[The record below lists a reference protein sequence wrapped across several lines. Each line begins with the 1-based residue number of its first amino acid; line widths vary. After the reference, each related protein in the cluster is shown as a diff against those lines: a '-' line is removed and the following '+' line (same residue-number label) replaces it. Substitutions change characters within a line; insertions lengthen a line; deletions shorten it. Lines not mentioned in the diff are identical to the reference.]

1 MKLWKRAS
9 GALKDRTSLLR
20 ANLTSRSML
29 RNPSIETAVIKAT
42 SHDESIVN
50 YRATQHVFTWV
61 RISDEC
67 LYRVLWVLF
76 RRMKRTHNWAVVL
89 KGLMLLHGVFSCKVP
104 GIQHIGQ
111 LPSDLLNL
119 KEKRGNIIAFIHAYY
134 AFLDQKSAFI
144 SLHSQEQMKRSVALS
159 GDETNE
165 EQKRMLMIQDLIWLQ
180 KLQGLLDS
188 LLRIQPKSSQTVNV
202 LVLEAMDCLMIEIYD
217 INSRVSIGIGTLLM
231 KIYPVGKNEAV
242 IALPILQKAKAQAEE
257 ISMFFEFCRDIGV
270 GNTSEC
276 PKMEQIPEEVVQ
288 ELKDIISGD
297 LKQPSIENFP
307 KEEVKSVIV
316 VTNNSIS
323 SLKTVITDDWEVFEE
338 QKKSNPALISPSV
351 KNNTTLPDLISL

>member
-9 GALKDRTSLLR
+9 GVRKDRTSLLR

-42 SHDESIVN
+42 SHDESLVD

-89 KGLMLLHGVFSCKVP
+89 KGLMLLHGVFTCKVP
-104 GIQHIGQ
+104 GIQQIGQ

-119 KEKRGNIIAFIHAYY
+119 KENLKEKRGNVNAFIHGYY

-144 SLHSQEQMKRSVALS
+144 SLHSQEQIKRTL

-180 KLQGLLDS
+180 RLQGLLDS

-202 LVLEAMDCLMIEIYD
+202 LVLEAMDCIMIEIYD
-217 INSRVSIGIGTLLM
+217 IYSRISIGIGTLLM

-242 IALPILQKAKAQAEE
+242 IALPIVQKAKAQGEE
-257 ISMFFEFCRDIGV
+257 VSMFFEFCRDIGV

-276 PKMEQIPEEVVQ
+276 PKMALIPEEVIQ

-297 LKQPSIENFP
+297 LKLP

-323 SLKTVITDDWEVFEE
+323 SLKSVITDYEE
-338 QKKSNPALISPSV
+338 QKKSNPALISRPV
-351 KNNTTLPDLISL
+351 KNNTRLHDPLPDLISL